1 METLSQ
7 DMRFGGVVEGAGGII
22 FDEMDDV
29 EVEIQ
34 DVENV
39 VARYCNNDNK
49 FPGFGN
55 GFLLSF
61 FDISLST
68 LGGFRKKF
76 CDLLIIFRHILYFVD
91 RAPPTARTLD
101 TKQGRGGGLSMMVL
115 ALLLMMMVSSGA
127 VVVATTVPNET
138 MGNNNNHYA
147 EILICIFPSSL
158 TLNVLF

>member
-1 METLSQ
+1 M
-7 DMRFGGVVEGAGGII
+7 V
-22 FDEMDDV
+22 
-29 EVEIQ
+29 
-34 DVENV
+34 
-39 VARYCNNDNK
+39 
-49 FPGFGN
+49 
-55 GFLLSF
+55 FLLSF

-68 LGGFRKKF
+68 LGGVRKKL
-76 CDLLIIFRHILYFVD
+76 CDLLIIFRQILYFVD

-101 TKQGRGGGLSMMVL
+101 TKQERGGGLFMMVLL

-127 VVVATTVPNET
+127 VVATTVPNET